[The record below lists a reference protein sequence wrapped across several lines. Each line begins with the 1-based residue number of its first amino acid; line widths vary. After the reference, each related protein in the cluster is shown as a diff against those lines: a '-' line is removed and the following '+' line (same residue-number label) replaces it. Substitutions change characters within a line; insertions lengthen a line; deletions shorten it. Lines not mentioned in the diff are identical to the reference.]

1 MIKLFNQE
9 SEHAV
14 IGAILLRPECLSEV
28 RSELNPEDF
37 GREEYRVIYHTF
49 LDIVNQ
55 GKPLD
60 VVILANELE
69 KVGDLE
75 KVGGKRYLFELADS
89 VSTSAGIAYHV
100 SEVKEARF
108 RRNLIGLSDDIQNGL
123 RDGMPVNDILSNLRN
138 LILKMNAGSKSKIV
152 SLKEALNRTIDHI
165 ETLSKTPNK
174 LTGIPSGFIDIDRF
188 TGGWQ
193 PGELTIV
200 AGRPGMGKSILA
212 KDLAEGAGV
221 PIAYFTLEMSVEE
234 LTKRHLAGRGMV
246 NLEALR
252 TGRVTDEDWGKV
264 IKAADSMND
273 VSIHYVDLG
282 NMTID
287 DILATSE
294 NLKMTEDVGLVVIDY
309 LQLIRPKE
317 RLEMRERE
325 VSEISRKLKGMAR
338 NLEIPV
344 ICLAQ
349 LNRQCE
355 ARENKRPR
363 LSDLRES
370 GSLEQDADIVGFLY
384 REAAYDNQAPEHEAE
399 FIIGKGRNI
408 RVGTVK
414 LYFDGEHQAFR
425 NAIKDN

>member
-1 MIKLFNQE
+1 
-9 SEHAV
+9 
-14 IGAILLRPECLSEV
+14 
-28 RSELNPEDF
+28 
-37 GREEYRVIYHTF
+37 
-49 LDIVNQ
+49 
-55 GKPLD
+55 
-60 VVILANELE
+60 
-69 KVGDLE
+69 
-75 KVGGKRYLFELADS
+75 
-89 VSTSAGIAYHV
+89 
-100 SEVKEARF
+100 
-108 RRNLIGLSDDIQNGL
+108 
-123 RDGMPVNDILSNLRN
+123 
-138 LILKMNAGSKSKIV
+138 
-152 SLKEALNRTIDHI
+152 
-165 ETLSKTPNK
+165 
-174 LTGIPSGFIDIDRF
+174 
-188 TGGWQ
+188 
-193 PGELTIV
+193 
-200 AGRPGMGKSILA
+200 MGKSILA

-221 PIAYFTLEMSVEE
+221 PVAYFTLEMSVEE

-264 IKAADSMND
+264 IRAADSMND
-273 VSIHYVDLG
+273 VSIHYVDRG

-294 NLKMTEDVGLVVIDY
+294 NLKMTEGVGLVVIDY

-317 RLEMRERE
+317 RLEIRERE

-384 REAAYDNQAPEHEAE
+384 REAAYDNQAPKSEAE